1 MIANFTVRANNMK
14 EVLREQMLVSTSHGL
29 PNAIRNPHLPMKT
42 MWSISFILST
52 ALCSYLIIQSILQ
65 YLEFD
70 VITNVRIVGETEA
83 EFPRITI
90 CNINRY
96 QTEYALDIYEK
107 NKNLTPFELDKMFIL
122 LSNEDKKRLSYSINE
137 TLIKCQFSLISCDW
151 KDFDWIYNIYIGPCF
166 VFNSGRNYLGETV
179 PIKKLKQAGRFA
191 GLQLEMFVDLPKPLK
206 KIGPGFTGAILVLGN
221 NSFRNVYE
229 DEQEILVSPGALT
242 YIAVQR
248 TIVNQM
254 EKPYS
259 ECSMSSDSILY
270 QRILDLN
277 ASYTR
282 ADCISLCRQLGIE
295 RECKC
300 YDYFHPSIRSNKI
313 CNSTWEID
321 CSKKQQEIF
330 EKNELILTCNEMC
343 PFECKKVIFST
354 IHSQI
359 NEFSN
364 EKAQEYF
371 EHKLLNSKYEQ
382 FNSSLADVKQ
392 SIINLNVFYD
402 RMSFTDITEK
412 PSFSFVDLVSNV
424 GGTFG
429 LFIGISL
436 LSILEMVEIIYEM
449 LLICFKNKEKPFFSK
464 KADTI

>member
-1 MIANFTVRANNMK
+1 MK
-14 EVLREQMLVSTSHGL
+14 QVLREQMLVSTSHGL

-52 ALCSYLIIQSILQ
+52 ALCSYLIIQTIMQ

-70 VITNVRIVGETEA
+70 VITKVRIVGETEA

-90 CNINRY
+90 CNLNRY
-96 QTEYALDIYEK
+96 HTEYAMSIYEK
-107 NKNLTPFELDKMFIL
+107 NKNMTLFEFYKMSIL
-122 LSNEDKKRLSYSINE
+122 LSNEDKKRHSYSINE
-137 TLIKCQFSLISCDW
+137 TLISCQFSLMSCDW
-151 KDFDWIYNIYIGPCF
+151 KDFEWIYNVFLGACF
-166 VFNSGRNYLGETV
+166 VFNSGRNYLGEAV

-221 NSFRNVYE
+221 NSFRNIYE

-259 ECSMSSDSILY
+259 ECSMSPDSIIY

-282 ADCISLCRQLGIE
+282 ADCISLCRQQQIE

-300 YDYFHPSIRSNKI
+300 YDLYHPNISSNKI
-313 CNSTWEID
+313 CNSTWEND
-321 CSKKQQEIF
+321 CANKQQEIF
-330 EKNELILTCNEMC
+330 EKSELPLKCNEMC

-371 EHKLLNSKYEQ
+371 EHKLLKPKYEQ
-382 FNSSLADVKQ
+382 FNSSLDEVKQ

-402 RMSFTDITEK
+402 RMSFTEITEK
-412 PSFSFVDLVSNV
+412 PSFTFVDLVSNV

-429 LFIGISL
+429 LFLGISL
-436 LSILEMVEIIYEM
+436 LSLLEVVETIYEM
-449 LLICFKNKEKPFFSK
+449 LLVYFKIRYNPPLTK
-464 KADTI
+464 

>member
-1 MIANFTVRANNMK
+1 MK
-14 EVLREQMLVSTSHGL
+14 QVLREQILVSTSHGL

-52 ALCSYLIIQSILQ
+52 ALCSYLIIQTIME

-70 VITNVRIVGETEA
+70 VITKVRIVGETEA

-90 CNINRY
+90 CNLNPF
-96 QTEYALDIYEK
+96 QTEFAFDFYK
-107 NKNLTPFELDKMFIL
+107 RNGNLSLFEFIKVSYL
-122 LSNEDKKRLSYSINE
+122 LSDTAKKQLSYGINE
-137 TLIKCQFSLISCDW
+137 TLIRCTFSLGKCDW
-151 KDFDWIYNIYIGPCF
+151 KYFEWIFHNLFGNCF

-206 KIGPGFTGAILVLGN
+206 KIGPGFTGVILFLGN

-259 ECSMSSDSILY
+259 ECSMSSNSILY
-270 QRILDLN
+270 QRILNLN
-277 ASYTR
+277 VSYIR
-282 ADCISLCRQLGIE
+282 ADCISLCRQLLIE
-295 RECKC
+295 KECKC
-300 YDYFHPSIRSNKI
+300 YDLNHPSISSNKI
-313 CNSTWEID
+313 CNTTWEND
-321 CSKKQQEIF
+321 CSTNQTKIF
-330 EKNELILTCNEMC
+330 DGSDLSSECNLMC
-343 PFECKKVIFST
+343 PFECKKMIFST

-359 NEFSN
+359 NEFTD
-364 EKAQEYF
+364 EKAKKYF
-371 EHKLLNSKYEQ
+371 ERKLLKSRYKELNLSIT
-382 FNSSLADVKQ
+382 DVKQ

-402 RMSFTDITEK
+402 RLSFTQITEK
-412 PSFSFVDLVSNV
+412 PSFPFVDLISNV

-436 LSILEMVEIIYEM
+436 LSLLEVVEIIYEM
-449 LLICFKNKEKPFFSK
+449 LFINFKKSRNEKFSNAK
-464 KADTI
+464 F

>member
-1 MIANFTVRANNMK
+1 MK
-14 EVLREQMLVSTSHGL
+14 QVLREQMLVSTSHGL
-29 PNAIRNPHLPMKT
+29 SHAVRNQHMPMKT
-42 MWSISFILST
+42 MWVTFFILST
-52 ALCSYLIIQSILQ
+52 ALCSYLIIQSIMQ

-70 VITNVRIVGETEA
+70 VITKVRIVDETEA

-90 CNINRY
+90 CNLNPF
-96 QTEYALDIYEK
+96 QTEFALDFYKRNGNLSLPELIKVSNLLTDTEK
-107 NKNLTPFELDKMFIL
+107 KQ
-122 LSNEDKKRLSYSINE
+122 LSYGINE
-137 TLIKCQFSLISCDW
+137 TLVRCTFSLGKCNW
-151 KDFDWIYNIYIGPCF
+151 KDFERIFHNLYGNCL

-191 GLQLEMFVDLPKPLK
+191 GLQLEMFTDLPKPLK
-206 KIGPGFTGAILVLGN
+206 KIGPGFTGVILFLGN

-254 EKPYS
+254 DQPYS
-259 ECSMSSDSILY
+259 ECSLSSDSILY
-270 QRILDLN
+270 KRILSLN
-277 ASYTR
+277 VSYIR
-282 ADCISLCRQLGIE
+282 ADCISLCRQLLIE

-300 YDYFHPSIRSNKI
+300 YDLYHPRINSNKA
-313 CNSTWEID
+313 CKTTWEYD
-321 CSKKQQEIF
+321 CTKKQQEIF
-330 EKNELILTCNEMC
+330 DGSNLSSECNEMC

-371 EHKLLNSKYEQ
+371 EHKLLKPKYEQ
-382 FNSSLADVKQ
+382 FNSSLSDVKQ

-402 RMSFTDITEK
+402 RLSFAEITEK
-412 PSFSFVDLVSNV
+412 PSFHFVDLISNV

-436 LSILEMVEIIYEM
+436 LSFLEVVELIYEM
-449 LLICFKNKEKPFFSK
+449 LLIFSNKKIIPFNQRHQ
-464 KADTI
+464 IQIMPEIEIR